1 MSIYLVELVGSLF
14 SFATSPLHVPI
25 RRIGRL
31 GHLPANEQEACRLAW
46 EYEGDDL
53 PQQAPGR

>member
-1 MSIYLVELVGSLF
+1 MELVGSLF